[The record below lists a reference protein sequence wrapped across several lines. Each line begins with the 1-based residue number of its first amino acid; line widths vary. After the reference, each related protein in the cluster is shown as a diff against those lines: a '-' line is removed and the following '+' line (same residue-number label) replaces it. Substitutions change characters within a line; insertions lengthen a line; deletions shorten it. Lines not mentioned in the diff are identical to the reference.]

1 MKLIHLD
8 EIAPSVFPTGRKTK
22 VMIGSGSP
30 VQAERF
36 VMGRV
41 EIEPGGKVPMHSHEQ
56 EEVYYIVS
64 GKGDIQLGQEQSPV
78 HEGCAVYIPPNVE
91 HELRNTGTAHMV
103 MIFVYAPGGVVS
115 HWQEEM
121 EGKLF

>member
-1 MKLIHLD
+1 
-8 EIAPSVFPTGRKTK
+8 
-22 VMIGSGSP
+22 MIGAGSP

-41 EIEPGGKVPMHSHEQ
+41 EIDPGGKVPLHSHEQ

-64 GKGDIQLGQEQSPV
+64 GKGEIQLGEEKLSV
-78 HEGCAVYIPPNVE
+78 RDGSAVYIPPNVE
-91 HELRNTGTAHMV
+91 HELRNTGAASME

-115 HWQEEM
+115 HWQEEL
-121 EGKLF
+121 EGKI

>member
-1 MKLIHLD
+1 MQLIHLD
-8 EIAPSVFPTGRKTK
+8 DIAPSVFPSGRKTR
-22 VMIGSGSP
+22 VLIGASSP

-41 EIEPGGKVPMHSHEQ
+41 EIEPGGKVPLHSHEQ

-64 GKGDIQLGQEQSPV
+64 GKGEIKVGQELSPV
-78 HEGCAVYIPPNVE
+78 QEGCAVYIPSNVE
-91 HELRNTGTAHMV
+91 HELRNTGTSRME
-103 MIFVYAPGGVVS
+103 MIFVYAPGGIVS

-121 EGKLF
+121 EGKLI